1 MLKNLSYLLD
11 SDLLYR
17 IRIGDITSP
26 KDLIG
31 LKDFTL
37 EITSDKPESEVFE
50 FAEKIFKQRDIWAK
64 DREFVFLDQKKISM

>member
-1 MLKNLSYLLD
+1 MD

-37 EITSDKPESEVFE
+37 EITSNKLEAEIFE
-50 FAEKIFKQRDIWAK
+50 FAEKIFKERDIWGQS
-64 DREFVFLDQKKISM
+64 RGFVFLDQKKISM

>member
-1 MLKNLSYLLD
+1 MD
-11 SDLLYR
+11 SDFLYR

-37 EITSDKPESEVFE
+37 EITSDKPDSKVFE
-50 FAEKIFKQRDIWAK
+50 FAEEIFMQRDMWAAK
-64 DREFVFLDQKKISM
+64 RGFTFLDQKKLSI

>member
-1 MLKNLSYLLD
+1 MD

-37 EITSDKPESEVFE
+37 EITSNKPEEEVFE
-50 FAEKIFKQRDIWAK
+50 FAEKIFRQRDIWGNT
-64 DREFVFLDQKKISM
+64 RGFVFLDQKKLSIK

>member
-1 MLKNLSYLLD
+1 LD

-37 EITSDKPESEVFE
+37 EITSNKPEQEIFD
-50 FAEKIFKQRDIWAK
+50 FAEKIFQKRDVWAIS
-64 DREFVFLDQKKISM
+64 RGFVFLDQKKISI

>member
-1 MLKNLSYLLD
+1 VD

-37 EITSDKPESEVFE
+37 EITSNKPEADVFD
-50 FAEKIFKQRDIWAK
+50 FAEKIFQKRDVWAIS
-64 DREFVFLDQKKISM
+64 RGFTFLDQKKISI

>member
-1 MLKNLSYLLD
+1 MD

-26 KDLIG
+26 KDFIG

-37 EITSDKPESEVFE
+37 EITSNKPESEVFD
-50 FAEKIFKQRDIWAK
+50 FVEKIFQKRDVWAIS
-64 DREFVFLDQKKISM
+64 RGFVFLDQKKVSI

>member
-1 MLKNLSYLLD
+1 LD

-37 EITSDKPESEVFE
+37 EITSNKPEEEIFD
-50 FAEKIFKQRDIWAK
+50 FAEKIFQKRDTWAIS
-64 DREFVFLDQKKISM
+64 RGFVFLDQKKVSM

>member
-1 MLKNLSYLLD
+1 VD
-11 SDLLYR
+11 SDFLYR

-31 LKDFTL
+31 FKDFTL

-50 FAEKIFKQRDIWAK
+50 FAEKIFKQRDIWANA
-64 DREFVFLDQKKISM
+64 REFVFLDQKKISM

>member
-1 MLKNLSYLLD
+1 MD
-11 SDLLYR
+11 SDFSYR

-37 EITSDKPESEVFE
+37 EITSDKPEKEVFD
-50 FAEKIFKQRDIWAK
+50 FAEKIFRQRDIWG
-64 DREFVFLDQKKISM
+64 RTRGFVFLDQKKISM

>member
-1 MLKNLSYLLD
+1 MD
-11 SDLLYR
+11 SDFSYR

-37 EITSDKPESEVFE
+37 EITSDKPESEVFD
-50 FAEKIFKQRDIWAK
+50 FAEKIFQKRDVWGNT
-64 DREFVFLDQKKISM
+64 RGFVFLDQKKESI

>member
-1 MLKNLSYLLD
+1 VD

-31 LKDFTL
+31 LKDFTV
-37 EITSDKPESEVFE
+37 EITSNKPESEIFDFV
-50 FAEKIFKQRDIWAK
+50 EKIFQKRDVWAIS
-64 DREFVFLDQKKISM
+64 RGFVFLDQKKVSI

>member
-1 MLKNLSYLLD
+1 LD

-37 EITSDKPESEVFE
+37 EITSNKPE
-50 FAEKIFKQRDIWAK
+50 AEIF
-64 DREFVFLDQKKISM
+64 

>member
-1 MLKNLSYLLD
+1 MD
-11 SDLLYR
+11 SDFSYR

-37 EITSDKPESEVFE
+37 EITSNKPELDVFD
-50 FAEKIFKQRDIWAK
+50 FAEKIFQKRDVWAIS
-64 DREFVFLDQKKISM
+64 RGFVFLDQKRICVS

>member
-1 MLKNLSYLLD
+1 MD
-11 SDLLYR
+11 SDFSYR

-37 EITSDKPESEVFE
+37 EITSDKSEQEVFD
-50 FAEKIFKQRDIWAK
+50 FVEKVFQKRDVWAIS
-64 DREFVFLDQKKISM
+64 RGFVFLDQKKRSI

>member
-1 MLKNLSYLLD
+1 MD
-11 SDLLYR
+11 SDFSYR

-37 EITSDKPESEVFE
+37 EITSNKPELEVFD
-50 FAEKIFKQRDIWAK
+50 FVEKIFQKRDVWAST
-64 DREFVFLDQKKISM
+64 RGFVFLDQKKISIKL

>member
-1 MLKNLSYLLD
+1 VD
-11 SDLLYR
+11 SDFSYR

-37 EITSDKPESEVFE
+37 EITSDKPESEVFD
-50 FAEKIFKQRDIWAK
+50 FVEKIFQKRDVWGNT
-64 DREFVFLDQKKISM
+64 RGFVFLDQKKESI

>member
-1 MLKNLSYLLD
+1 MD

-37 EITSDKPESEVFE
+37 EITSNKPEQEIFD
-50 FAEKIFKQRDIWAK
+50 FAEKIFQKRDVWAIS
-64 DREFVFLDQKKISM
+64 RGFVFLDQKKFSM

>member
-1 MLKNLSYLLD
+1 MD

-37 EITSDKPESEVFE
+37 EITSNKPESEVFD
-50 FAEKIFKQRDIWAK
+50 FAEKIFQKRDVWAIS
-64 DREFVFLDQKKISM
+64 RGFTFLDQKKISM

>member
-1 MLKNLSYLLD
+1 LD

-37 EITSDKPESEVFE
+37 EITSNKPEAEVFE
-50 FAEKIFKQRDIWAK
+50 FVEKIFQKRDVWAIS
-64 DREFVFLDQKKISM
+64 RGFVFLDQKKISM